1 MNRSTDSMSPGVVS
15 MRIPMTSMN
24 MGTVV
29 SMTRIEKRKVQ
40 IGSAIVHVGLIYIII
55 AAAMTPTL

>member
-1 MNRSTDSMSPGVVS
+1 MSSGVLS
-15 MRIPMTSMN
+15 MRIPMTSMK